1 MGTQTASRE
10 PEDLRKLPALGA
22 NEEETHSAVSPCLV
36 PTPERGRGSHPV
48 LGGHCH
54 LQGLTIY
61 GLWSSALGPAH
72 PQPPPP
78 PSAPQTSG
86 PTQVTCGKK
95 TPDSSRNGLWW
106 RAMTDRVQPENSRLL
121 WLTKPPSRLSL
132 FLPPSD
138 DKVAISGPA
147 RALAPVGKPLDEE
160 DTCPGVCRAPPLD
173 GLG

>member
-1 MGTQTASRE
+1 MELTRRKPTALSVRVSS
-10 PEDLRKLPALGA
+10 PPQNGA
-22 NEEETHSAVSPCLV
+22 EAYT
-36 PTPERGRGSHPV
+36 V

-61 GLWSSALGPAH
+61 GLWSSALRPEH
-72 PQPPPP
+72 PHPPPP

-121 WLTKPPSRLSL
+121 WLTKPPSRLSPS
-132 FLPPSD
+132 LPPSD
-138 DKVAISGPA
+138 DKVAMSGPA

-160 DTCPGVCRAPPLD
+160 DTCPRVSRAPFLD